1 MKYYALI
8 VIVFVGLA
16 ISCNSSKSF
25 SENDKPRLESDTV
38 RIANDEIE
46 YEVTIID
53 PGFTSWFNTNARP
66 RNYYSQNYL
75 EARNRIWIL
84 EWNRRAMMPMQY
96 NSNLYE
102 MQINYD
108 SFTNYGYEVNYMI
121 FNYLVYFQITNNQ
134 QLGSFIA
141 RI

>member
-1 MKYYALI
+1 MKFYALI
-8 VIVFVGLA
+8 VIIIVGLA

-53 PGFTSWFNTNARP
+53 PGFSSWFNTNARP

-75 EARNRIWIL
+75 EARNKIWVL

-134 QLGSFIA
+134 QLGSFQA

>member
-1 MKYYALI
+1 MKCYVLIII
-8 VIVFVGLA
+8 VIVGLA

-25 SENDKPRLESDTV
+25 SENDKPRLESDTE

-46 YEVTIID
+46 YEVIIID

-75 EARNRIWIL
+75 EARNRLWVL

-96 NSNLYE
+96 NNNLYE

-134 QLGSFIA
+134 KLGGFIA